1 MTESELRARVE
12 DVEIR
17 IAHQEVALEELTRTL
32 LVQER
37 QLREQADTI
46 RRLERQLRAALPSPV
61 ASRDE
66 ETPPPHY

>member
-1 MTESELRARVE
+1 MTESELQARVE
-12 DVEIR
+12 DLEIR
-17 IAHQEVALEELTRTL
+17 IAHQDVALEELTRSL
-32 LVQER
+32 LAQER

-46 RRLERQLRAALPSPV
+46 QRLERQVRAALPSLV

>member
-12 DVEIR
+12 DLEIR
-17 IAHQEVALEELTRTL
+17 IAHQEVALEELTRSL
-32 LVQER
+32 LAQER
-37 QLREQADTI
+37 LLREQSDTI
-46 RRLERQLRAALPSPV
+46 QRLERQVRAALPSPV

>member
-1 MTESELRARVE
+1 MSESELRARVE
-12 DVEIR
+12 DLEIR
-17 IAHQEVALEELTRTL
+17 IAHQDVALEELTRTL

-46 RRLERQLRAALPSPV
+46 QRLERQVRAALPSPV

>member
-1 MTESELRARVE
+1 MSESELSARVE
-12 DVEIR
+12 DLEIR

-46 RRLERQLRAALPSPV
+46 QRLERQLRAALPSPV